1 MMDNLRYE
9 TASYI
14 LDLLEEIILLA
25 RGSGVAG
32 VRSDGVYPVLRALD
46 NGCVNRPS
54 QIAEELSVA
63 PPTMSVRLNEMYD
76 QGLIMKFTD
85 RKDARSH
92 FVEITRKGQEL
103 LESEKNRRR
112 IELSLSNKG
121 LDTLESTYSDWIDDF
136 SILDELGDD
145 KLQAFY
151 ETQQEMIDLLK
162 KRRVSD
168 ESNETK

>member
-1 MMDNLRYE
+1 MNQGLIKNILLSLRELRKE
-9 TASYI
+9 THT
-14 LDLLEEIILLA
+14 LLEEQSKKYQLSMTQIF
-25 RGSGVAG
+25 
-32 VRSDGVYPVLRALD
+32 ALD
-46 NGCVNRPS
+46 MIRQNPKLSLRELAKKVNLSPS
-54 QIAEELSVA
+54 TTSEVVEKMVQA
-63 PPTMSVRLNEMYD
+63 
-76 QGLIMKFTD
+76 GL
-85 RKDARSH
+85 
-92 FVEITRKGQEL
+92 VEREQ
-103 LESEKNRRR
+103 SEKNRRR

-121 LDTLESTYSDWIDDF
+121 LDTLESTYSDWIEDF

>member
-1 MMDNLRYE
+1 MNQELIKNILLSLRELRKE
-9 TASYI
+9 THT
-14 LDLLEEIILLA
+14 LLEEQSKKYQLSMTQIF
-25 RGSGVAG
+25 
-32 VRSDGVYPVLRALD
+32 ALD
-46 NGCVNRPS
+46 MIRQNPKLSLRELAKKVNLSPS
-54 QIAEELSVA
+54 TTSEVVEKMVQA
-63 PPTMSVRLNEMYD
+63 
-76 QGLIMKFTD
+76 GL
-85 RKDARSH
+85 
-92 FVEITRKGQEL
+92 VEREQ
-103 LESEKNRRR
+103 SEKNRRR

>member
-1 MMDNLRYE
+1 MNQGLIKNILLSLRELRKE
-9 TASYI
+9 THT
-14 LDLLEEIILLA
+14 LLEEQSKKYQLSMTQIF
-25 RGSGVAG
+25 
-32 VRSDGVYPVLRALD
+32 ALD
-46 NGCVNRPS
+46 MIRQNPKLSLRELAKKVNLSPS
-54 QIAEELSVA
+54 TTSEVVEKMVQA
-63 PPTMSVRLNEMYD
+63 
-76 QGLIMKFTD
+76 GL
-85 RKDARSH
+85 
-92 FVEITRKGQEL
+92 VEREQ
-103 LESEKNRRR
+103 SEKNRRR

-145 KLQAFY
+145 KLQVFY

>member
-1 MMDNLRYE
+1 MNQGLIKNILLSLRELRKE
-9 TASYI
+9 THT
-14 LDLLEEIILLA
+14 LLEEQSKKYQLSMIRQNPKLSLRELA
-25 RGSGVAG
+25 KKVNLSPSTTSEVVEKMVQAG
-32 VRSDGVYPVLRALD
+32 L
-46 NGCVNRPS
+46 
-54 QIAEELSVA
+54 
-63 PPTMSVRLNEMYD
+63 
-76 QGLIMKFTD
+76 
-85 RKDARSH
+85 
-92 FVEITRKGQEL
+92 VEREQ
-103 LESEKNRRR
+103 SEKNRRR

>member
-1 MMDNLRYE
+1 MNQGLIKNILLSLRELRKE
-9 TASYI
+9 THT
-14 LDLLEEIILLA
+14 LLEEQSKKYQLSMTQIF
-25 RGSGVAG
+25 
-32 VRSDGVYPVLRALD
+32 ALD
-46 NGCVNRPS
+46 MIRQNPKLSLRELAKKVNLSPS
-54 QIAEELSVA
+54 TTSEVVEKMVQA
-63 PPTMSVRLNEMYD
+63 
-76 QGLIMKFTD
+76 GL
-85 RKDARSH
+85 
-92 FVEITRKGQEL
+92 VEREQ
-103 LESEKNRRR
+103 SEKNRRR

-151 ETQQEMIDLLK
+151 KTQQEMIDLLK

>member
-1 MMDNLRYE
+1 LNQGLIKNILLSIRELRKE
-9 TASYI
+9 THT
-14 LDLLEEIILLA
+14 LLEEQSKKYQLSMTQIF
-25 RGSGVAG
+25 
-32 VRSDGVYPVLRALD
+32 ALD
-46 NGCVNRPS
+46 MIRQNPKLSLRELAKKVNLSPS
-54 QIAEELSVA
+54 TTSEGVEKMVQA
-63 PPTMSVRLNEMYD
+63 
-76 QGLIMKFTD
+76 GL
-85 RKDARSH
+85 
-92 FVEITRKGQEL
+92 VEREQ
-103 LESEKNRRR
+103 SEKNRRR

-145 KLQAFY
+145 KLQVFY

>member
-1 MMDNLRYE
+1 MNQGLIKNILLSLRELRKE
-9 TASYI
+9 THT
-14 LDLLEEIILLA
+14 LLEEQSKKYQLSMTQIF
-25 RGSGVAG
+25 
-32 VRSDGVYPVLRALD
+32 ALD
-46 NGCVNRPS
+46 MIRQNPKLSLRELAKKVNLSPS
-54 QIAEELSVA
+54 TTSEVVEKMVQA
-63 PPTMSVRLNEMYD
+63 
-76 QGLIMKFTD
+76 GL
-85 RKDARSH
+85 
-92 FVEITRKGQEL
+92 VEREQ
-103 LESEKNRRR
+103 SEKNRRR

-151 ETQQEMIDLLK
+151 ETQQEMTDLLK

>member
-1 MMDNLRYE
+1 MIRQNPKLSLRELAKKVNLSPSTTSE
-9 TASYI
+9 VV
-14 LDLLEEIILLA
+14 EKM
-25 RGSGVAG
+25 VQAG
-32 VRSDGVYPVLRALD
+32 L
-46 NGCVNRPS
+46 
-54 QIAEELSVA
+54 
-63 PPTMSVRLNEMYD
+63 
-76 QGLIMKFTD
+76 
-85 RKDARSH
+85 
-92 FVEITRKGQEL
+92 VEREQ
-103 LESEKNRRR
+103 SEKNRRR

>member
-1 MMDNLRYE
+1 MNQGLIKNILLSLRELRKE
-9 TASYI
+9 THT
-14 LDLLEEIILLA
+14 LLEEQSKKYQLSMTQIF
-25 RGSGVAG
+25 
-32 VRSDGVYPVLRALD
+32 ALD
-46 NGCVNRPS
+46 MIRQNPKLSLRELAKKVNLSPS
-54 QIAEELSVA
+54 TTSEVVEKMVKA
-63 PPTMSVRLNEMYD
+63 
-76 QGLIMKFTD
+76 GL
-85 RKDARSH
+85 
-92 FVEITRKGQEL
+92 VEREQSK
-103 LESEKNRRR
+103 KNRRR

>member
-1 MMDNLRYE
+1 MNQGLIKNILLSLRELRKE
-9 TASYI
+9 THT
-14 LDLLEEIILLA
+14 LLEEQSKKYQLSMTQIF
-25 RGSGVAG
+25 
-32 VRSDGVYPVLRALD
+32 ALD
-46 NGCVNRPS
+46 IIRQNPKLSLRELAKKVNLSPS
-54 QIAEELSVA
+54 TTSEVVEKMVQA
-63 PPTMSVRLNEMYD
+63 
-76 QGLIMKFTD
+76 GL
-85 RKDARSH
+85 
-92 FVEITRKGQEL
+92 VEREQ
-103 LESEKNRRR
+103 SEKNRRR

>member
-1 MMDNLRYE
+1 MNQGLIKNILLSLRELRKE
-9 TASYI
+9 THT
-14 LDLLEEIILLA
+14 LLEEQSKKYQLSMTQIF
-25 RGSGVAG
+25 
-32 VRSDGVYPVLRALD
+32 ALD
-46 NGCVNRPS
+46 MIRQNPKLSLRELAKKVNLSPS
-54 QIAEELSVA
+54 TTSEVVEKMVQA
-63 PPTMSVRLNEMYD
+63 
-76 QGLIMKFTD
+76 GL
-85 RKDARSH
+85 
-92 FVEITRKGQEL
+92 VEREQ
-103 LESEKNRRR
+103 SEKNRRR

>member
-1 MMDNLRYE
+1 LNQGLIKNILLSLRELRKE
-9 TASYI
+9 THT
-14 LDLLEEIILLA
+14 LLEEQSKKYQLSMIRQNPKLSLRELA
-25 RGSGVAG
+25 KKVNLSPSTTSEVVEKMVQAG
-32 VRSDGVYPVLRALD
+32 L
-46 NGCVNRPS
+46 
-54 QIAEELSVA
+54 
-63 PPTMSVRLNEMYD
+63 
-76 QGLIMKFTD
+76 
-85 RKDARSH
+85 
-92 FVEITRKGQEL
+92 VEREQ
-103 LESEKNRRR
+103 SEKNRRR

>member
-1 MMDNLRYE
+1 MNQGLIKNILLSLRELRKE
-9 TASYI
+9 THT
-14 LDLLEEIILLA
+14 LLEEQSKKYQLSMTQIF
-25 RGSGVAG
+25 
-32 VRSDGVYPVLRALD
+32 ALD
-46 NGCVNRPS
+46 MIRQNPKLSLRELAKKVNLSPS
-54 QIAEELSVA
+54 TTSEVVEKMVQA
-63 PPTMSVRLNEMYD
+63 
-76 QGLIMKFTD
+76 GLVK
-85 RKDARSH
+85 R
-92 FVEITRKGQEL
+92 EQ
-103 LESEKNRRR
+103 SEKNRRR

-145 KLQAFY
+145 KLQVFY

>member
-1 MMDNLRYE
+1 MNQGLIKNILLSLRELRKE
-9 TASYI
+9 THT
-14 LDLLEEIILLA
+14 LLEEQSKKYQLSMTQIF
-25 RGSGVAG
+25 
-32 VRSDGVYPVLRALD
+32 ALD
-46 NGCVNRPS
+46 MIRQNPKLSLRELAKKVNLSPS
-54 QIAEELSVA
+54 TTSEVVEKMVQA
-63 PPTMSVRLNEMYD
+63 
-76 QGLIMKFTD
+76 GL
-85 RKDARSH
+85 
-92 FVEITRKGQEL
+92 VEREQ
-103 LESEKNRRR
+103 SEKNRRR
-112 IELSLSNKG
+112 IELALSNKG

>member
-1 MMDNLRYE
+1 LNQGLIKNILLSLRELRKE
-9 TASYI
+9 THT
-14 LDLLEEIILLA
+14 LLEEQSKKYQLSMTQIF
-25 RGSGVAG
+25 
-32 VRSDGVYPVLRALD
+32 ALD
-46 NGCVNRPS
+46 MIRQNPKLSLRELAKKVNLSPS
-54 QIAEELSVA
+54 TTSEVVEKMVQA
-63 PPTMSVRLNEMYD
+63 
-76 QGLIMKFTD
+76 GL
-85 RKDARSH
+85 
-92 FVEITRKGQEL
+92 VEREQ
-103 LESEKNRRR
+103 SEKNRRR

-145 KLQAFY
+145 KLQVFY

>member
-1 MMDNLRYE
+1 MNQGLIKNILLSLRELRKE
-9 TASYI
+9 THT
-14 LDLLEEIILLA
+14 LLEEQSKKYQLSMTQIF
-25 RGSGVAG
+25 
-32 VRSDGVYPVLRALD
+32 ALD
-46 NGCVNRPS
+46 MIRQNPKLSLRELAKKVNLSPS
-54 QIAEELSVA
+54 TTSEVVEKMVQA
-63 PPTMSVRLNEMYD
+63 
-76 QGLIMKFTD
+76 GL
-85 RKDARSH
+85 
-92 FVEITRKGQEL
+92 VEREQ
-103 LESEKNRRR
+103 SEKNRRR

-145 KLQAFY
+145 KLQVLY

>member
-1 MMDNLRYE
+1 MNQGLIKNILLSLRELRKE
-9 TASYI
+9 THT
-14 LDLLEEIILLA
+14 LLEEQSKKYQLSMTQIF
-25 RGSGVAG
+25 
-32 VRSDGVYPVLRALD
+32 ALD
-46 NGCVNRPS
+46 MIRQNPKLSLRELAKKVNLSPS
-54 QIAEELSVA
+54 TTSEVVEKMVQA
-63 PPTMSVRLNEMYD
+63 
-76 QGLIMKFTD
+76 GL
-85 RKDARSH
+85 
-92 FVEITRKGQEL
+92 VEREQ
-103 LESEKNRRR
+103 SEKNRRR

-136 SILDELGDD
+136 SILDELGDA

>member
-1 MMDNLRYE
+1 MFFVERGIGLNQGLIKNILLSLRELRKE
-9 TASYI
+9 THT
-14 LDLLEEIILLA
+14 LLEEQSKKYQLSMTQIF
-25 RGSGVAG
+25 
-32 VRSDGVYPVLRALD
+32 ALD
-46 NGCVNRPS
+46 MIRQNPKLSLRELAKKVNLSPS
-54 QIAEELSVA
+54 TTSEVVEKMVKA
-63 PPTMSVRLNEMYD
+63 
-76 QGLIMKFTD
+76 GL
-85 RKDARSH
+85 
-92 FVEITRKGQEL
+92 VEREQSK
-103 LESEKNRRR
+103 KNRRR

>member
-1 MMDNLRYE
+1 MNQGLIKNILLSLRELRKE
-9 TASYI
+9 THT
-14 LDLLEEIILLA
+14 LLEEQSKKYQLSMTQIF
-25 RGSGVAG
+25 
-32 VRSDGVYPVLRALD
+32 ALD
-46 NGCVNRPS
+46 MIRQNPKLSLRELAKKVNLSPS
-54 QIAEELSVA
+54 TTSEVVEKMVKA
-63 PPTMSVRLNEMYD
+63 
-76 QGLIMKFTD
+76 GL
-85 RKDARSH
+85 
-92 FVEITRKGQEL
+92 VEREQ
-103 LESEKNRRR
+103 SEKNRRR

>member
-1 MMDNLRYE
+1 MNQELIKNILLSLRELRKE
-9 TASYI
+9 THT
-14 LDLLEEIILLA
+14 LLEEQSKKYQLSMTQIF
-25 RGSGVAG
+25 
-32 VRSDGVYPVLRALD
+32 ALD
-46 NGCVNRPS
+46 MIRQNPKLSLRELAKKVNLSPS
-54 QIAEELSVA
+54 TTSEVVEKMVQA
-63 PPTMSVRLNEMYD
+63 
-76 QGLIMKFTD
+76 GL
-85 RKDARSH
+85 
-92 FVEITRKGQEL
+92 VEREQ
-103 LESEKNRRR
+103 SEKNRRR

-145 KLQAFY
+145 KLQVFY